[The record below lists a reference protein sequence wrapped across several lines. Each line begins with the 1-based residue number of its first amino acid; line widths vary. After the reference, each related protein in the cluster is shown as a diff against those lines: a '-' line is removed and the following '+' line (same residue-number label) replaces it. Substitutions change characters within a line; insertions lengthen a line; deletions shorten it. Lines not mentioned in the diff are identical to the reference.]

1 MVNSTTTQKYYNKV
15 PKSYEKFKALLPRDG
30 FCVLQPDNFKEMMKI
45 IHNEQ
50 DKNLQH
56 IYFTDV
62 IDKLFAS
69 GWGWYMRLGE
79 SLSARSHREYAGQLP
94 EKVRTDGLKVLR
106 MVKDMHAELK
116 YRPNYMLIINQFI
129 REFGSTTQSRE
140 ERVKPAQEKFIKAT
154 IALKA
159 GAKLPRKTKKDVKK
173 RLYQNGR

>member
-1 MVNSTTTQKYYNKV
+1 MANSTTTQKYYNKV

-50 DKNLQH
+50 DKKLQH
-56 IYFTDV
+56 IYFTEV
-62 IDKLFAS
+62 TDKLFAS
-69 GWGWYMRLGE
+69 GWGWYMRLSE
-79 SLSARSHREYAGQLP
+79 SLSARSHRKHAEQLP

-129 REFGSTTQSRE
+129 REFGGTVQSRE
-140 ERVKPAQEKFIKAT
+140 ERVKQAQTKFINAT

-159 GAKLPRKTKKDVKK
+159 GKKLPRKLKKEVTKK
-173 RLYQNGR
+173 LAQNSR